1 MENKTAVDN
10 VVKADVARLEKEA
23 GDDITIDSVNLVVA
37 GGKGTV
43 GAIVR
48 AHRSENE
55 VKTIDFIVTDDS
67 MANKEWFDGICRAVK
82 VGDGLQVTVLMPRQE
97 PANNIRELLFASLD
111 EAELDHPEIIEFDK
125 HGNLMVETQNPE

>member
-23 GDDITIDSVNLVVA
+23 GDDITIDSVNLVVD

-55 VKTIDFIVTDDS
+55 VRTIDFIVTNES
-67 MANKEWFDGICRAVK
+67 TANKEWFDGICRAVK
-82 VGDGLQVTVLMPRQE
+82 VGDELQVTVLMPRQE
-97 PANNIRELLFASLD
+97 PTNSIRELLFASLD
-111 EAELDHPEIIEFDK
+111 EAKLDYPDIIEFDK
-125 HGNLMVETQNPE
+125 HGNLMAEDQNQE